1 MTAQK
6 KISIPATPTA
16 TKKISKK
23 VVAPAATATALEVEA
38 PIDIAPIE
46 TAPVVVEEIA
56 ASSVIKDRF
65 GVFTGMLQDLSSQL
79 TAMRGALKALERDTT
94 REMRSQEKINAKRK
108 RKTTNRKPS
117 GFVKPTLISTELAS
131 FLGKPIGTEMAR
143 TEVTREINT
152 YIKEHKLQDPTNGR
166 TIIPDAKLK
175 TLLKIKKGD
184 LLTYFNLQKYMSTHF
199 AKATPKEAVVA
210 ETPA

>member
-6 KISIPATPTA
+6 KTTTS
-16 TKKISKK
+16 TKKITKK

-38 PIDIAPIE
+38 PIDITPIE
-46 TAPVVVEEIA
+46 TAPVVEEIA

-79 TAMRGALKALERDTT
+79 TAMRGALKTLERDTT

-131 FLGKPIGTEMAR
+131 FLGKPVGTEMAR

-210 ETPA
+210 ETTA

>member
-6 KISIPATPTA
+6 KITTS
-16 TKKISKK
+16 TKKITKK
-23 VVAPAATATALEVEA
+23 VVASAATATALEVEA
-38 PIDIAPIE
+38 PIDITPIE
-46 TAPVVVEEIA
+46 TAPVVEEIA

-79 TAMRGALKALERDTT
+79 TAMRGALKTLERDTT

-131 FLGKPIGTEMAR
+131 FLGKPVGTEMAR

-210 ETPA
+210 ETTA

>member
-6 KISIPATPTA
+6 KTTS
-16 TKKISKK
+16 TKKITKK

-38 PIDIAPIE
+38 PIDITPIE
-46 TAPVVVEEIA
+46 TAPVVEEIA

-79 TAMRGALKALERDTT
+79 TAMRGALKTLERDTT

-131 FLGKPIGTEMAR
+131 FLGKPVGTEMAR

-175 TLLKIKKGD
+175 SLLKIKKGD

-210 ETPA
+210 ETTA

>member
-1 MTAQK
+1 MTSQK
-6 KISIPATPTA
+6 KTTS
-16 TKKISKK
+16 TKKITKK
-23 VVAPAATATALEVEA
+23 VVAPVATATALEVEA

-46 TAPVVVEEIA
+46 TAASEGVVEDIT

-65 GVFTGMLQDLSSQL
+65 GVFTGMLQDLSTQL
-79 TAMRGALKALERDTT
+79 TAMRGALKTLERDTT

-131 FLGKPIGTEMAR
+131 FLGKPVGTEMAR

-175 TLLKIKKGD
+175 SLLKIKKGD

-199 AKATPKEAVVA
+199 AKATPKEDVVA
-210 ETPA
+210 EIAA

>member
-6 KISIPATPTA
+6 KTTTS
-16 TKKISKK
+16 TKKITKK

-38 PIDIAPIE
+38 PIDITPIE
-46 TAPVVVEEIA
+46 TAPVVEEIA

-79 TAMRGALKALERDTT
+79 TAMRGALKTLERDTT

-175 TLLKIKKGD
+175 SLLKIKKGD

-210 ETPA
+210 ETTA

>member
-6 KISIPATPTA
+6 KTTS
-16 TKKISKK
+16 TKKITKK

-38 PIDIAPIE
+38 PIDITPIE
-46 TAPVVVEEIA
+46 TAPVVEEIA

-79 TAMRGALKALERDTT
+79 TAMRGALKTLERDTT

-131 FLGKPIGTEMAR
+131 FLGKPVGTEMAR

-210 ETPA
+210 ETTA

>member
-6 KISIPATPTA
+6 KTTS
-16 TKKISKK
+16 TKKITKK

-38 PIDIAPIE
+38 PIDITPIE
-46 TAPVVVEEIA
+46 TAPVVEEIA

-79 TAMRGALKALERDTT
+79 TAMRGALKTLERDTT

-131 FLGKPIGTEMAR
+131 FLGKPVGTEMAR

-175 TLLKIKKGD
+175 SLLKIKKGD

-199 AKATPKEAVVA
+199 AKATPKEDVVA
-210 ETPA
+210 EIAA

>member
-6 KISIPATPTA
+6 KTTS
-16 TKKISKK
+16 TKKITKK

-38 PIDIAPIE
+38 PIDITPIE
-46 TAPVVVEEIA
+46 TAPVVEEIA

-79 TAMRGALKALERDTT
+79 TAMRGALKTLERDTT

-210 ETPA
+210 ETTA

>member
-6 KISIPATPTA
+6 KITTS
-16 TKKISKK
+16 TKKITKK

-38 PIDIAPIE
+38 PIDITPIE
-46 TAPVVVEEIA
+46 TAPVVEEIA

-79 TAMRGALKALERDTT
+79 TAMRGALKTLERDTT

-131 FLGKPIGTEMAR
+131 FLGKPVGTEMAR

-175 TLLKIKKGD
+175 SLLKIKKGD

-210 ETPA
+210 ETTA

>member
-1 MTAQK
+1 MTSQK
-6 KISIPATPTA
+6 KTTS
-16 TKKISKK
+16 TKKITKK

-38 PIDIAPIE
+38 PIDITPIE
-46 TAPVVVEEIA
+46 TAPVVEEIA

-79 TAMRGALKALERDTT
+79 TAMRGALKTLERDTT

-131 FLGKPIGTEMAR
+131 FLGKPVGTEMAR

-175 TLLKIKKGD
+175 SLLKIKKGD

-199 AKATPKEAVVA
+199 AKATPKEDVVA
-210 ETPA
+210 EIAA

>member
-6 KISIPATPTA
+6 KISTS
-16 TKKISKK
+16 TKKITKK

-46 TAPVVVEEIA
+46 TAPVVEEIA

-79 TAMRGALKALERDTT
+79 TAMRGALKTLERDTT

-131 FLGKPIGTEMAR
+131 FLGKPVGTEMAR

-210 ETPA
+210 ETTA

>member
-6 KISIPATPTA
+6 KISTS
-16 TKKISKK
+16 TKKITKK

-46 TAPVVVEEIA
+46 TAPVVEEIA

-79 TAMRGALKALERDTT
+79 TAMRGALKTLERDTT

-210 ETPA
+210 ETTA